1 MIEVSSYI
9 ENLVNSI
16 DNTIVGK
23 WSNDEQATLIEC
35 KNFKWL
41 RVGKT
46 FQNVHGAEFRC
57 IEINESTGYMKSLK
71 LNPAQ
76 TGLADGVLTISQPL
90 FKFGTKIATNNE
102 WTIIGSNVTAKTPLF
117 WLLDN
122 LEITRGGRMSNVDFE
137 CDLRF
142 FILDETDIVNY
153 YVKDHVQN
161 VVVPMSKLAD
171 IFMEIIKGIPSIIPV
186 ETYIVKHFTRF
197 GVETQNGF
205 VANILDANLSGVELR
220 FKITKLK
227 ENCKC

>member
-9 ENLVNSI
+9 EDLVNSI
-16 DNTIVGK
+16 DNTIAGK
-23 WSNDEQATLIEC
+23 WSNDDQVTYVPC
-35 KNFKWL
+35 GGFKWL

-46 FQNVHGAEFRC
+46 FTNDAGTVFIC
-57 IEINESTGYMKSLK
+57 TEINEQAKYIKSKKVNLSDS
-71 LNPAQ
+71 
-76 TGLADGVLTISQPL
+76 GIADGILYINQPL

-102 WTIIGSNVTAKTPLF
+102 WTLIGPNVTAKTPLF

-122 LEITRGGRMSNVDFE
+122 LEITRGGRMSNIDFE

-142 FILDETDIVNY
+142 FIIDETDVVNY

-171 IFMEIIKGIPSIIPV
+171 EFMNLIKGIPSIIPV